1 MEEVAAYFKL
11 NSWYLSG
18 QTQDCHEKLSQA
30 ICAQLGFKPVTS
42 WMWVRYI
49 TTIPECL
56 LSKIYQFSPQL
67 DDEIFYSNQ
76 SVFCIVKFI
85 IRLISTDLLKPWEH
99 CEKWE
104 KDVDLNPDTVKEMYE
119 FQRSDIM
126 NSLLQNVSLRLGFD
140 RTLTI
145 GMYTLNLMANV
156 R

>member
-1 MEEVAAYFKL
+1 
-11 NSWYLSG
+11 
-18 QTQDCHEKLSQA
+18 
-30 ICAQLGFKPVTS
+30 
-42 WMWVRYI
+42 
-49 TTIPECL
+49 
-56 LSKIYQFSPQL
+56 
-67 DDEIFYSNQ
+67 
-76 SVFCIVKFI
+76 
-85 IRLISTDLLKPWEH
+85 LLKPWEH

>member
-1 MEEVAAYFKL
+1 
-11 NSWYLSG
+11 
-18 QTQDCHEKLSQA
+18 
-30 ICAQLGFKPVTS
+30 
-42 WMWVRYI
+42 
-49 TTIPECL
+49 L